1 MSEASATQRAEE
13 KGAKVMRLEASLLRS
28 DQEVE
33 RVREALL
40 QARAQA
46 HKRTKHLRTTV
57 QVRRRR
63 ILCTTVVSQISAH

>member
-1 MSEASATQRAEE
+1 MSEANATQRAED

-28 DQEVE
+28 EQELE

-40 QARAQA
+40 QTRTQA

-57 QVRRRR
+57 QVWKREE
-63 ILCTTVVSQISAH
+63 VW

>member
-1 MSEASATQRAEE
+1 MSEANASQSAGE

-28 DQEVE
+28 EQELE
-33 RVREALL
+33 RVKETLL

-57 QVRRRR
+57 QVRR
-63 ILCTTVVSQISAH
+63 IN